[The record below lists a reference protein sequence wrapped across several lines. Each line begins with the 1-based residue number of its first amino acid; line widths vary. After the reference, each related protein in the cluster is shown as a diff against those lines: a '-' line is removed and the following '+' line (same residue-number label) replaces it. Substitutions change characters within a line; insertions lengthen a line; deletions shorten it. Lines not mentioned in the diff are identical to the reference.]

1 MMQSRLEEVDFVK
14 YVKIVVV
21 LLCLALCGLLG
32 YHFFFSAEAVK
43 DKEMDIASKKFYL
56 MIENYTTPVANMS
69 VSSMK
74 RSTSF
79 FGKVLS
85 TRCRIADFNDANGKQ
100 GYIQDTVRVDKLP
113 FLFVVQKVP
122 DGKLWTE
129 YLKKLS
135 GTNTEVIMHGL
146 LISTEK
152 KVYFVPQRI
161 FSPDNK
167 DVKTLLAELNA
178 SSEKNKA
185 EGKK

>member
-1 MMQSRLEEVDFVK
+1 MK
-14 YVKIVVV
+14 YVKIIVV
-21 LLCLALCGLLG
+21 LLCLAICGLLG
-32 YHFFFSAEAVK
+32 YYFFFSVDAVK
-43 DKEMDIASKKFYL
+43 EQEADIASRKFYL

-74 RSTSF
+74 RSTTF

-85 TRCRIADFNDANGKQ
+85 TRCRIADFKDPQGKQ

-122 DGKLWTE
+122 DGKLWAE
-129 YLKKLS
+129 YLNRLS
-135 GTNTEVIMHGL
+135 DTDTEVIMHGI

-152 KVYFVPQRI
+152 KIYFVPQRI

-167 DVKTLLAELNA
+167 DVKTLLAELDAA
-178 SSEKNKA
+178 SKKKSEA
-185 EGKK
+185 GKK